1 LSTAISCFYSILLQQ
16 EARVYV
22 RVRLLLINKYRIV
35 DIARAHESAAV
46 QLSVVADFNKDA
58 RNKVP
63 ASLSR
68 ASNKYTHEKVL
79 LAQSSAD
86 WYGL

>member
-1 LSTAISCFYSILLQQ
+1 M
-16 EARVYV
+16 
-22 RVRLLLINKYRIV
+22 RVRRLSLLLINKYRIV

-58 RNKVP
+58 RNKAH

-68 ASNKYTHEKVL
+68 ASNTYAHEEVL

-86 WYGL
+86 WYGR